1 MGRLRRKDD
10 LSRRLELISE
20 MFPLKV
26 EANVI
31 PNAVTGLATFE
42 RFQLTMTRVHL
53 KNSDS
58 CVLSCV
64 PDETDTAMNANDAVP
79 AIP

>member
-1 MGRLRRKDD
+1 
-10 LSRRLELISE
+10 

-26 EANVI
+26 EENGT
-31 PNAVTGLATFE
+31 PNAVMMGLETFE
-42 RFQLTMTRVHL
+42 RFQLTMKRVPP

-64 PDETDTAMNANDAVP
+64 PDENDTTMNVDDVVP